1 MRHFLFAVV
10 AAVSAC
16 ASFAAGT
23 VGELMFKP
31 SMNKY
36 EAEAIADAA
45 KAASPA
51 DARDVLLRASSKSW
65 ASAPVFFN
73 LGNAYYGL
81 GDFKNAV
88 KFYRAALEKSGF
100 FAAYKNLGFALS
112 ADGDKPAAARAF
124 AVAAAISG
132 NSDAQCLLWLAGYRA
147 DGGDY
152 SSALALCNQALV
164 HEPEND
170 SAIYAKCGF
179 LIKLSMFDSARA
191 TAERMFEKTSDAR
204 YLKLAAIAAAEAGDR
219 VSAAAY
225 LELLSAS
232 GKASERDTETLADLY
247 FSLGAHSKAAE
258 LYSRAPSAKLE
269 NLAFACI
276 NSGEFETAEKIAA
289 KLPPNPAKKVS
300 GIAAARRGCF
310 SAAKKLLAECAKAD
324 PADLQTSEEL
334 AEVLYR
340 LGEYAESAAVFARL
354 QSAEKFDR
362 RAKYGLLR
370 NSMAMGLYADA
381 LSTAREIA
389 LKYPD
394 ADIENFKRKLEAY
407 CNALEKSAQ

>member
-1 MRHFLFAVV
+1 MRHFLLAVV
-10 AAVSAC
+10 AAVFAC

-36 EAEAIADAA
+36 EAEVISDAA
-45 KAASPA
+45 KTDSPA
-51 DARDVLLRASSKSW
+51 AARDILLRASSKSW
-65 ASAPVFFN
+65 AGAPVLFN

-88 KFYRAALEKSGF
+88 KFYRAALEKNGF

-112 ADGDKPAAARAF
+112 ADGDKHAAARAF

-147 DGGDY
+147 DEGDY
-152 SSALALCNQALV
+152 SSALALCNQALI
-164 HEPEND
+164 HDPEND
-170 SAIYAKCGF
+170 SATYAKCGF
-179 LIKLSMFDSARA
+179 LIKLSMFAQARA
-191 TAERMFEKTSDAR
+191 VAEEMFQKTSDVR
-204 YLKLAAIAAAEAGDR
+204 YLKLAALAASEAGDR

-232 GKASERDTETLADLY
+232 GKASSKDVETLADLY
-247 FSLGAHSKAAE
+247 FSLGAYPKAAE
-258 LYSRAPSAKLE
+258 LYSRASSAKLE

-276 NSGEFETAEKIAA
+276 NSGELETAEKIAA
-289 KLPPNPAKKVS
+289 KLPPNAAKKVS
-300 GIAAARRGCF
+300 GIAAARRGDF
-310 SAAKKLLAECAKAD
+310 GAAKTLLAECVEAA
-324 PADLQTSEEL
+324 PADLQTSAEL
-334 AEVLYR
+334 AEVLYS
-340 LGEYAESAAVFARL
+340 LGDYAGSAAVFARL
-354 QSAEKFDR
+354 QSADKFDR

-370 NSMAMGLYADA
+370 NAMAMGLYADA
-381 LSTAREIA
+381 LSTARTIA

-394 ADIENFKRKLEAY
+394 VDIENFKRKLEAY